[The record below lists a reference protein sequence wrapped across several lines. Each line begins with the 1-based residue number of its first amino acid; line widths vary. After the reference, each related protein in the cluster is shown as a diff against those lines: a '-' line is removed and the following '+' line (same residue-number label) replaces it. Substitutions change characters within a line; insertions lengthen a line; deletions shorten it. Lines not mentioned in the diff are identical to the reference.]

1 METAVKRPVKGATRS
16 IRAVV
21 REVGRRNNRLP
32 PTRFVIDFLAIQ
44 CRDHLERR
52 KFEMTTQEAFV
63 RVKRQ
68 YKNGSIR
75 RIQIMDSVV
84 SILGEPVQS
93 RFTTKEIAAKIG
105 VSEACLYRHFSG
117 KAQILGEV
125 LKRSAQLL
133 DITLRSADAYPQVS
147 MINRAYL
154 KLRYLLLFAEKN
166 PGLTRVLTG
175 EALIYEEANLSG
187 EKEKVLKMIR
197 ESIKNSLVLA
207 SVNREISAVFDAQAR
222 AQVILDF
229 VVAQWLRFS
238 QSGFTEQPT
247 ALLDQ
252 AAPVL
257 FSFN

>member
-1 METAVKRPVKGATRS
+1 
-16 IRAVV
+16 
-21 REVGRRNNRLP
+21 
-32 PTRFVIDFLAIQ
+32 
-44 CRDHLERR
+44 
-52 KFEMTTQEAFV
+52 
-63 RVKRQ
+63 
-68 YKNGSIR
+68 
-75 RIQIMDSVV
+75 MDSVV

-222 AQVILDF
+222 AQVMLDF